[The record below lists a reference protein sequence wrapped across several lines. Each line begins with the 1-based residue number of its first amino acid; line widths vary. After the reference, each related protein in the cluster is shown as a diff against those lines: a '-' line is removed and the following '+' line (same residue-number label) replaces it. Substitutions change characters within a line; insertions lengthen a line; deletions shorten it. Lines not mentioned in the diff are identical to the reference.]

1 MVTATRQVPVALK
14 EQMYSARIVRSES
27 EIRELANKEPLLRN
41 CESTLRPRFFL
52 ASASQNWIPRLV
64 VVTRGDELAGIL
76 YTKEKKLAGIS
87 TGLVYVDTTL
97 GSILSVNDW
106 EREAIFRA
114 ALEALLKRR
123 GVRGMRIVIPPSG
136 FEMVALKSIPSEMTV
151 DLYCA
156 PTQNHSLLV
165 LPDRYET
172 FLDSLG
178 SQTRR
183 NFRYYRRRSQA
194 AHHRFVDKLSIDE
207 FASAAMALQTETLIK
222 SGSKAIK
229 RAIDMISAAERP
241 LLVGLRHENG
251 EWLSILGGWYEAGR
265 AVIFLQM
272 NSDKRHRTASLSIV
286 LRGYLIELFI
296 LRGVRNVVFWAGSGG
311 QLSRYSV
318 FLPAVAV
325 HLDQRSF
332 VWKIVRHT
340 MAPVLGLLPGPLAKM
355 AEWIVPPKQ
364 QQNFDAQSV
373 SKGDRVPLP

>member
-1 MVTATRQVPVALK
+1 MVTATGQVPVTLK

-27 EIRELANKEPLLRN
+27 KIRELAGKEPLLRN

-52 ASASQNWIPRLV
+52 ASASQNWIPR
-64 VVTRGDELAGIL
+64 VVTVMRGDQLAGIL
-76 YTKEKKLAGIS
+76 YTKEKKVAGIP
-87 TGLVYVDTTL
+87 TGLIYVDTTL
-97 GSILSVNDW
+97 GSILCVNEW
-106 EREAIFRA
+106 EHEAVFRA
-114 ALEALLKRR
+114 ALQAVLKRR

-136 FEMVALKSIPSEMTV
+136 FEMAALQSIPSQIAV
-151 DLYCA
+151 DLCCA
-156 PTQNHSLLV
+156 PTQNHSLLA

-178 SQTRR
+178 PQTRR

-194 AHHRFVDKLSIDE
+194 AHHHFVDKLSIDE
-207 FASAAMALQTETLIK
+207 FASAAWALQNETLIK

-241 LLVGLRHENG
+241 LLVGLRDENG

-272 NSDKRHRTASLSIV
+272 NSDKRHRNASLSIV

-311 QLSRYSV
+311 QLSRYSAY
-318 FLPAVAV
+318 LPSVAV

-332 VWKIVRHT
+332 VWNIVRHT
-340 MAPVLGLLPGPLAKM
+340 MAPLLSLLPGSMSKM

-373 SKGDRVPLP
+373 SKGD